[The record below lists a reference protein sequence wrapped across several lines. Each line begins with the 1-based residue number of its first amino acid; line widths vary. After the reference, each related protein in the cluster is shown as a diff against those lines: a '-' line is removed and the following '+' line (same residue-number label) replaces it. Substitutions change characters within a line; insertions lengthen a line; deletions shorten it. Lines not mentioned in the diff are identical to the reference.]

1 MAVLGTNGRI
11 ILSRNAPAPVVVKV
25 ADFSI
30 DKKAIQL
37 PEPSFR
43 TGDLVEII
51 TVNNW
56 PNTFVSDTRLVPTYA
71 DFYQH
76 RRWKESVDTQT
87 PYSVKPEAYAF
98 FATQDGD
105 NLTTQ
110 DSKKLYGTF
119 VKGEDVTYYR
129 NQLYAHVDQLN
140 RMSFYRTRSAAL
152 VGANDA
158 SREGI
163 TLDYFIDLDADM
175 EFRLVNEW
183 KIECMLQSW
192 ELSLNGNEIDTTGLG
207 DKFFDGVKSLIRGGG
222 SFDFLVERQTSD
234 PRNTTIVNRADY
246 ANARCFVNVYENNVY
261 ADADIIGTSGSLS
274 QYGPD
279 YDDASLNAG
288 SSSYDNANI
297 LPRDE
302 IQELDAQQIATVG
315 TSNLMQLLLSTED
328 QAEADAEFWM
338 IDSDL
343 SDQVSYTYQLLEG
356 DLYYKTKIMLTN
368 TAISTRPTDIITGS
382 ANFVTVRDVELLEGA
397 R

>member
-43 TGDLVEII
+43 TGDLVEVIS
-51 TVNNW
+51 VNNW

-87 PYSVKPEAYAF
+87 PYSVKPESYAF
-98 FATQDGD
+98 FATQGGD

-110 DSKKLYGTF
+110 DSKELYGIF
-119 VKGEDVTYYR
+119 AKGEDVTYYR
-129 NQLYAHVDQLN
+129 NQLYVHVDQLN

-152 VGANDA
+152 VGANNA

-274 QYGPD
+274 EYGPD
-279 YDDASLNAG
+279 YTDASLNAG

-343 SDQVSYTYQLLEG
+343 SDQVSHTYQLLEG
-356 DLYYKTKIMLTN
+356 DLYYRTKIMLTN